1 MKNQTR
7 ELRNTT
13 GRLLFVYCSDTGT
26 FEHLEKGC
34 LSRIIVSPGTPFQLG
49 HIQEEWIQSRGAMEL
64 RDANNRLIAKYYP
77 EKGVIETLQKKCYS
91 FIFIPPGTLIK
102 FDPGK
107 KPSTR

>member
-1 MKNQTR
+1 MMRNDK
-7 ELRNTT
+7 ELRDTT
-13 GRLLFVYCSDTGT
+13 GRLVFVYCPDTGT

-34 LSRIIVSPGTPFQLG
+34 LSQIIVPSGTPFQLG
-49 HIQEEWIQSRGAMEL
+49 HIQGERIQRRGTMEL

-77 EKGVIETLQKKCYS
+77 EKGVIETLRKKCYS